1 MRKIEE
7 LGWAAVAA
15 VSVSV
20 LGFGLGLLWYLAA
33 PPLPVRKVEGG
44 FAYIQPNPE
53 QPVAA
58 DGWFAILGLLFGVL
72 VALAFW
78 ALLRRSR
85 GPVQLAGLVLG
96 AIAAG
101 WIAFNFGMAL
111 EKQKYEAG
119 MKSAAMEQVVDSPAK
134 INTVKRFKVCLSGC
148 KQIPLVGTPL
158 IPALG
163 VSLAYAV
170 LAGWSRWPSLRP
182 GEQDEGDTNLLMA
195 EDPADQA
202 TLALPLPPAGGL
214 SPAPESSA
222 RREDGWPDPPR

>member
-1 MRKIEE
+1 VRKIEE
-7 LGWAAVAA
+7 LGWAGIAA
-15 VSVSV
+15 VSVSA
-20 LGFGLGLLWYLAA
+20 LGLGLGLLWYLVV

-44 FAYIQPNPE
+44 FAYIQPDPE

-72 VALAFW
+72 MALAFW
-78 ALLRRSR
+78 AILRKSR

-111 EKQKYEAG
+111 EKQKYDAG
-119 MKSAAMEQVVDSPAK
+119 MKAAVMEQIVDSPAK
-134 INTVKRFKVCLSGC
+134 INAVKRFNVPLLGNK
-148 KQIPLVGTPL
+148 PLVGTPL
-158 IPALG
+158 VPALG

-182 GEQDEGDTNLLMA
+182 HEQYDDDDINLLMA
-195 EDPADQA
+195 GDLTDQA
-202 TLALPLPPAGGL
+202 TPGPPSPPAEGL